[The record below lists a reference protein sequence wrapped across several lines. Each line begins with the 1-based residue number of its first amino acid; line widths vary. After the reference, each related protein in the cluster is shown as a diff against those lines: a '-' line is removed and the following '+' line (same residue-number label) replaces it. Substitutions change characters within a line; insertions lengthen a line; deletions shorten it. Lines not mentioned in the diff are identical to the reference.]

1 MHSCTSTS
9 PVDMVQAKNSYSIHI
24 ALQKGPN
31 HAHSPAEGPQT
42 WPCRRAPDMGQYT
55 HSTVYI
61 HSTAQYTHSPAE
73 GPQTWDIA
81 PTSNALWTQAASM
94 VIQAMLNLL

>member
-1 MHSCTSTS
+1 M
-9 PVDMVQAKNSYSIHI
+9 HI
-24 ALQKGPN
+24 ALQKGPR
-31 HAHSPAEGPQT
+31 HGLAEGPQT
-42 WPCRRAPDMGQYT
+42 WDSIHIAQ
-55 HSTVYI
+55 YI

>member
-1 MHSCTSTS
+1 MAKHLCTSTS

-42 WPCRRAPDMGQYT
+42 W
-55 HSTVYI
+55 
-61 HSTAQYTHSPAE
+61 
-73 GPQTWDIA
+73 DIA